1 MLKNHYHV
9 VGVMSGTSLDGVDLA
24 EVFFEFNNG
33 QWDYRFG
40 HTFTE
45 PYDDRRDKSW
55 LASLVNLSPAALDEA
70 DHSYSLM
77 LGAVINRFI
86 KANNIKGLDAV
97 CSHGH
102 TALHQPKKGITRQIG
117 NQKIIAEV
125 LKQTVVCDFRVQD
138 VALGGQGAPLVPIG
152 DRLLFGNYDYCI
164 NLGGFANISF
174 EQDGQRIAYDLCPVN
189 IVLNELVK
197 PLGLSYD
204 DRGQLASQGKLIPDL
219 LAQLNAL
226 SFYAQKPPKSLGLEW
241 VKRNIDPLLK
251 GQQHKTED
259 LLATLVEHM
268 AMQIAAPLKSNAKL
282 LFTGGGAYNDYLLQ
296 RIEAHKSLKIKV
308 PERELVE
315 YKEALIFAL
324 LGVLKLREEINCL
337 SSVTGASKDHSSG
350 VIFNLNI

>member
-24 EVFFEFNNG
+24 EIFFEFKNG

-55 LASLVNLSPAALDEA
+55 LANLVNLSPAALDEA
-70 DHSYSLM
+70 DHSYSLV

-86 KANNIKGLDAV
+86 KANNIKALDAV

-164 NLGGFANISF
+164 NLGGFANVSY
-174 EQDGQRIAYDLCPVN
+174 EHNGQRIAYDLCPVN

-219 LAQLNAL
+219 LAQLNTL

-241 VKRNIDPLLK
+241 VKRNIDPLLS
-251 GQQHKTED
+251 GQSHKTED

-268 AMQIAAPLKSNAKL
+268 AMQIAAPLKSDAQVL
-282 LFTGGGAYNDYLLQ
+282 ITGGGTYNDYLLQ

-308 PERELVE
+308 PERELIE

-324 LGVLKLREEINCL
+324 LGVLKLRGEINCL